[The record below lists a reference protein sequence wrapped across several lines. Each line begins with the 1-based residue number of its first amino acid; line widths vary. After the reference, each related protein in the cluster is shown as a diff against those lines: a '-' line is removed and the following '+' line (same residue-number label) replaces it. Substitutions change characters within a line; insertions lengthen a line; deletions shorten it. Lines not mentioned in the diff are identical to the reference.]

1 MLFLFFFIMDLY
13 ILIPAVIA
21 QIFSPIE
28 ELVIPLGIPSKEAKA
43 EIEIHLVTAGTKII
57 IKCSVQ

>member
-28 ELVIPLGIPSKEAKA
+28 ELVIPLGIPSKEVKA
-43 EIEIHLVTAGTKII
+43 EIEIHSVTAETKII